1 MLSCTKENNLNNFKS
16 KKYSLM
22 TKFDNKHEFKTFGV
36 KIYTS
41 HVTFMPSVYQLRF
54 SFSVLTGLAP

>member
-1 MLSCTKENNLNNFKS
+1 
-16 KKYSLM
+16 M